1 MPFVLFVKKATEAMG
16 RPSGDFTL
24 KMAKKGE
31 RRTVQCGISTACF
44 YPQDTMEALSKTQQL
59 APPCMEIFLNT
70 FRELEPDYVQRLA
83 AQLRSRNTNLI
94 SVHPFSSSME
104 TFFFFSEY
112 TPRFEDGLRLYRRY
126 FEVCRMLGAHILV
139 LHGNVKNRPLPPQ
152 EHARRLCRL
161 AAEGEKFGVTVA
173 YENVVR
179 CQCGDPQ
186 QVLALRQCADRP
198 VRFVLDLKQAR
209 RAGVTAVDAQIET
222 VRANYEDVKA
232 QAQAKIDARKKA
244 EAAAAKKKAQAAA
257 AAAKAKAAQ
266 QAKINKRNEEKA
278 ELQMELLR
286 LDVQKKKAQVGAD
299 AAMSNA
305 TAERAK
311 DFVDNQVEEGRAKID
326 QIKAQS
332 EAIRAGTAK

>member
-1 MPFVLFVKKATEAMG
+1 MKKIVL
-16 RPSGDFTL
+16 
-24 KMAKKGE
+24 
-31 RRTVQCGISTACF
+31 TAAA
-44 YPQDTMEALSKTQQL
+44 ALLVAGCANTQNQGYQQGYSVP
-59 APPCMEIFLNT
+59 A
-70 FRELEPDYVQRLA
+70 D
-83 AQLRSRNTNLI
+83 AQ
-94 SVHPFSSSME
+94 
-104 TFFFFSEY
+104 
-112 TPRFEDGLRLYRRY
+112 
-126 FEVCRMLGAHILV
+126 A
-139 LHGNVKNRPLPPQ
+139 
-152 EHARRLCRL
+152 
-161 AAEGEKFGVTVA
+161 
-173 YENVVR
+173 
-179 CQCGDPQ
+179 
-186 QVLALRQCADRP
+186 
-198 VRFVLDLKQAR
+198 
-209 RAGVTAVDAQIET
+209 AGVTAVDAQIEA

-232 QAQAKIDARKKA
+232 QIDARKKA